1 MSSKSKSKEAAMPH
15 LGFYPA
21 MANTEGWVSYGM
33 SLYRAKYSDT
43 ADSPEPRTFLDLSET
58 IASTVNTD
66 TAYPRYRVLATTAS
80 PDCLCSEEF
89 IKMLETQQKDGH
101 PRRVN
106 FDQIWAIRDHATSE
120 IFICSPDVFVKMDG
134 DTTTSARN
142 KQIHIFRVYPTWMA
156 MEIVALLRR
165 GFLGSKDAPPSKNRG
180 VPSKDTILTQMKKII
195 ESKGGPDVAHHERRK
210 MPNGTFETTRT
221 HNVPNFSIQVAKNVF
236 MPVCPTSYL
245 HQDCPDL
252 ENPDP
257 KKKLKGPTVPSG
269 SRKEEDSDSEGS
281 KPAKRQ
287 RTATK
292 SRAKAKVA
300 SDDEEQEHEDDQ
312 EREDDDEEEEERVEV
327 THSRAKRGRELASVG
342 ALISD
347 DTDVDEP
354 AEDTDDPADRL
365 GKALRELSDVVPDNR
380 EVSPVEIHRQMA
392 LRFKKQL
399 PKISSDALNLLKDH
413 LKVDDYDNSDLVEEE
428 AENELSKLR
437 RKTGV
442 PKDMMLPVHA
452 WPVLLHC
459 MQDEDA
465 SIHSFVTNASAA
477 LSRAG
482 TDWGKQVLRPTS
494 CNQIPKDWSGL
505 TKAYILGAGAAI
517 SQYETLAFSVISERV
532 ENIAA
537 EAQAVIGEFEAARTE
552 LGVQSAKLREAE
564 AEIEAAR
571 AREASL
577 LAKIAELEAAKK
589 LPPLPPPKK
598 MPREN
603 AF

>member
-1 MSSKSKSKEAAMPH
+1 MSSKSKSSKEVAIPH

-33 SLYRAKYSDT
+33 SLYRAKCNDT
-43 ADSPEPRTFLDLSET
+43 EASPEQRTFLDLSET
-58 IASTVNTD
+58 IASTVNQD
-66 TAYPRYRVLATTAS
+66 TAYPRYRVLATTAD
-80 PDCLCSEEF
+80 PECLSAENF
-89 IKMLETQQKDGH
+89 IAMLETQQKDGH

-106 FDQIWAIRDHATSE
+106 FDQIWAIRDHLTSE

-142 KQIHIFRVYPTWMA
+142 KRIHIFRVYPTWMA

-195 ESKGGPDVAHHERRK
+195 ESKGGPEVTHHERRK

-221 HNVPNFSIQVAKNVF
+221 HKVPNFSVQVAKNVY
-236 MPVCPTSYL
+236 MPVCPTSFL

-257 KKKLKGPTVPSG
+257 KKKLKGPTVSSG
-269 SRKEEDSDSEGS
+269 SRKEDDSDSEGS

-287 RTATK
+287 RTATS
-292 SRAKAKVA
+292 SRTKAKVA
-300 SDDEEQEHEDDQ
+300 SDDDEQDHEEEED
-312 EREDDDEEEEERVEV
+312 EDEEEQVEV

-342 ALISD
+342 ALIND

-354 AEDTDDPADRL
+354 NEEANDPADRL

-399 PKISSDALNLLKDH
+399 PRISSDALDLLKKH

-465 SIHSFVTNASAA
+465 SIHSFVTNAPTA

-537 EAQAVIGEFEAARTE
+537 EAQAVIGEFEAARSE
-552 LGVQSAKLREAE
+552 LGAQSAKLREAE

-571 AREASL
+571 AREATL
-577 LAKIAELEAAKK
+577 LARIAELEAVKK

-598 MPREN
+598 MPRDN
-603 AF
+603 DF